1 MKDQLSSK
9 YLATWFT
16 SDKWLII
23 KMVNKFFQSWI
34 HAHTKLVPLRLSQ
47 PGHVEMLYGVL
58 ASETYKL
65 LLKFQIFIPLDKRKE
80 TKYTLLTRKHSSRA
94 RTCLPTIDGHGTKC
108 RYGWWGYQVSCWGG
122 RWGSVRGCTA
132 RFNASWVMVTLTPL
146 PLVDRRTDRHTRL
159 KTLPSRNFV
168 GGR

>member
-47 PGHVEMLYGVL
+47 PGHVEMLYGVF

-65 LLKFQIFIPLDKRKE
+65 LLTFQILIPLDKRKE
-80 TKYTLLTRKHSSRA
+80 TKYTLLTRKHSSRV
-94 RTCLPTIDGHGTKC
+94 RTCLPTIDGHATKC
-108 RYGWWGYQVSCWGG
+108 QYGWWGYQVSCWGG
-122 RWGSVRGCTA
+122 G
-132 RFNASWVMVTLTPL
+132 ASFLGYIWAHLAIAHYLLHDLCLSELSPVQFKCEWILL
-146 PLVDRRTDRHTRL
+146 R
-159 KTLPSRNFV
+159 
-168 GGR
+168 